1 LLRAIAERSHN
12 RDRPQSASMRRQKVG
27 LQPIPIWS
35 WFETRVLC
43 FEENRKGDAMIR
55 GWIGAIGLSLM
66 ATQALAADP
75 LEVGIGY
82 LRPARVKETLSLV
95 EQPAANNGVAGALLA
110 IEDNNTTGKFLN
122 QHFTL
127 TETRLKDGDDVVA
140 AANKLAEHD
149 GYLILDL
156 PAEEVLKVADA
167 LRERGT
173 VLLDAG
179 SIDDRLREQDCR
191 ANVVHV
197 APTRSMLADALGQY
211 LVWKQ
216 WKRWLLVVGSHD
228 NDKLYA
234 DALRRAA
241 SRFGAKIVQ
250 ERTFE
255 DSGGARRTDS
265 GVTLIQRQMP
275 VFTQSAPA
283 YDVLVAA
290 DESEVFASYLPYR
303 TWDPRPVAGSAG
315 LIPTSWDASHDQWG
329 AIQIQN
335 RFVKLNSRHMTAL
348 DMQAWT
354 ATRIIG
360 EATSRTNSA
369 DPKTVFGFIKGKDFS
384 VAAFKGQRL
393 TLRDWNLQ
401 LRQPIL
407 LADGRMVVSVSPQE
421 GFLHQFSELDT
432 LGVDRP
438 ETKCKLQ

>member
-1 LLRAIAERSHN
+1 
-12 RDRPQSASMRRQKVG
+12 MG
-27 LQPIPIWS
+27 LC
-35 WFETRVLC
+35 V
-43 FEENRKGDAMIR
+43 A
-55 GWIGAIGLSLM
+55 
-66 ATQALAADP
+66 ATQAFAADP
-75 LEVGIGY
+75 LDVGVGY
-82 LRPARVKETLSLV
+82 LRYAGVKSTLSLV
-95 EQPAANNGVAGALLA
+95 EQPAANDGVAGALLA

-127 TETRLKDGDDVVA
+127 SEVRLKDGEDA
-140 AANKLAEHD
+140 AAAASKLADHD
-149 GYLILDL
+149 SFIIADL
-156 PAEEVLKVADA
+156 PADELLRVADA
-167 LRERGT
+167 LRDRGT
-173 VLLDAG
+173 VVLDAG

-197 APTRSMLADALGQY
+197 APTRSMLADALAQY

-216 WKRWLLVVGSHD
+216 WKRWLLVAGSRD

-234 DALRRAA
+234 EALRRAA

-255 DSGGARRTDS
+255 DTGGARRTDS

-275 VFTQSAPA
+275 VFTQEAPA

-315 LIPTSWDASHDQWG
+315 LVPTSWDASHDQWG

-354 ATRIIG
+354 ATRIVG
-360 EATSRTNSA
+360 EAVSRTNSG
-369 DPKTVFGFIKGKDFS
+369 DPTTVLAFIKGKDFS

-421 GFLHQFSELDT
+421 GFLHQTSELDT
-432 LGVDRP
+432 LGLDRP

>member
-1 LLRAIAERSHN
+1 
-12 RDRPQSASMRRQKVG
+12 
-27 LQPIPIWS
+27 
-35 WFETRVLC
+35 
-43 FEENRKGDAMIR
+43 MIR
-55 GWIGAIGLSLM
+55 EWIGAIGLSLM
-66 ATQALAADP
+66 ATHALAADP
-75 LEVGIGY
+75 IEVGIGY
-82 LRPARVKETLSLV
+82 LRHAGVKSTLSLAA
-95 EQPAANNGVAGALLA
+95 QPAENDGVAGALLA

-127 TETRLKDGDDVVA
+127 TEVRLKEGDDVA
-140 AANKLAEHD
+140 AAAGKLAEHD
-149 GYLILDL
+149 GYVVLDL
-156 PAEEVLKVADA
+156 PADEVLKVADA
-167 LRERGT
+167 LRDRGT
-173 VLLDAG
+173 VLFDAG

-197 APTRSMLADALGQY
+197 APTRSMLADALAQY
-211 LVWKQ
+211 FVWKQ
-216 WKRWLLVVGSHD
+216 WKRWLLVTGSHD

-250 ERTFE
+250 ERTFQ
-255 DSGGARRTDS
+255 DTGGARRTDS

-275 VFTQSAPA
+275 VFTQGAPA

-290 DESEVFASYLPYR
+290 DESEVFAAYLPYR

-315 LIPTSWDASHDQWG
+315 LVPTSWDASHDQWG
-329 AIQIQN
+329 AVQIQN
-335 RFVKLNSRHMTAL
+335 RFLKLNSRRMTAL

-354 ATRIIG
+354 ATRMIG
-360 EATSRTNSA
+360 EATARTNSA

-384 VAAFKGQRL
+384 VAAFKGTRL

-421 GFLHQFSELDT
+421 GFLHQVSELDT
-432 LGVDRP
+432 LGYDRP

>member
-1 LLRAIAERSHN
+1 LFQAKFST
-12 RDRPQSASMRRQKVG
+12 K
-27 LQPIPIWS
+27 
-35 WFETRVLC
+35 
-43 FEENRKGDAMIR
+43 ENHQGVAMIR
-55 GWIGAIGLSLM
+55 GLIGAIALSV
-66 ATQALAADP
+66 AASHALAADP
-75 LEVGIGY
+75 IQIGIGY
-82 LRPARVKETLSLV
+82 IRHDRVKETLSLV
-95 EQPAANNGVAGALLA
+95 QLPAANDGVAGARLA

-122 QHFTL
+122 QHFAL
-127 TETRLKDGDDVVA
+127 DEVRLKEGDDIVKA
-140 AANKLAEHD
+140 ATTLAEHD
-149 GYLILDL
+149 GFIILDL
-156 PAEEVLKVADA
+156 AADEVLKVADA
-167 LRERGT
+167 LRDRGT
-173 VLLDAG
+173 VLFDAG

-191 ANVVHV
+191 ANVIHV
-197 APTRSMLADALGQY
+197 APTRSMLADGLAQY

-241 SRFGAKIVQ
+241 TRFGAKIVG

-255 DSGGARRTDS
+255 DTGGARRTDS

-275 VFTQSAPA
+275 VFTQQAPA

-290 DESEVFASYLPYR
+290 DESEVFAPYLPYR

-315 LIPTSWDASHDQWG
+315 LVPTSWDAAHDQWG
-329 AIQIQN
+329 AVQMQN

-354 ATRIIG
+354 AARMLG
-360 EATSRTNSA
+360 EATSRTNSGDA
-369 DPKTVFGFIKGKDFS
+369 KTVFDFIKGKDFS
-384 VAAFKGQRL
+384 IAAFKGQRL

-421 GFLHQFSELDT
+421 GFLHQVSELDT